1 MADFNYIM
9 CPPYDRNQDHF
20 PLFQNT
26 NPPRI
31 NRYIENAMQRFTI
44 MIENGFMN
52 QKNSQREAF
61 LLKVALIR
69 AAIGY
74 CKIFIDTVSQTASWS
89 PKAEELMKKG
99 KEIIDTLRRGWECED
114 NGESVESLMPTISP
128 YELVI
133 KIMIEEKIDRDTR
146 PNNQLSGFTFNLLV

>member
-1 MADFNYIM
+1 MADLNCII

-20 PLFQNT
+20 LLVQNT

-44 MIENGFMN
+44 MIEHGFMN
-52 QKNSQREAF
+52 QKNSQGEAF

-74 CKIFIDTVSQTASWS
+74 CKIFIDTISQIA
-89 PKAEELMKKG
+89 
-99 KEIIDTLRRGWECED
+99 
-114 NGESVESLMPTISP
+114 N
-128 YELVI
+128 
-133 KIMIEEKIDRDTR
+133 
-146 PNNQLSGFTFNLLV
+146 